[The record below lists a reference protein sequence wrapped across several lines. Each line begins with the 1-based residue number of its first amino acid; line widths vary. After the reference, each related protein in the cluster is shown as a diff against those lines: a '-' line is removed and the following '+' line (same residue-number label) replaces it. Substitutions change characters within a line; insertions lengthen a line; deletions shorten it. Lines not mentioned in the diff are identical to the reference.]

1 MNVKAF
7 TFMSKVNE
15 TGFSIQYESSD
26 CTGTF
31 NENVRNW
38 RKNGIMMNVL
48 KNQMMRVLVQ
58 MILCGILVRVVASV
72 IRHAK

>member
-26 CTGTF
+26 CTSTF
-31 NENVRNW
+31 NENVRN
-38 RKNGIMMNVL
+38 
-48 KNQMMRVLVQ
+48 
-58 MILCGILVRVVASV
+58 
-72 IRHAK
+72 